1 MFNHNGALEEHD
13 TLSPVDFSQ
22 FFRSC
27 GPGSTTLLAQTDACS
42 SVCVSFLSGDSR
54 GSTQITFTAVDDAG
68 RTVTFAT
75 PRVTLR

>member
-1 MFNHNGALEEHD
+1 MSVLEEHD
-13 TLSPVDFSQ
+13 TFSSLNFSQ
-22 FFRSC
+22 AFRSC
-27 GPGSTTLLAQTDACS
+27 GPGGTTLLAQTNACS
-42 SVCVSFLSGDSR
+42 AVCVSFLSGESR